1 MKLSRYTKI
10 IDIND
15 DCYAVYNNIYFDIK
29 YVDRHYL
36 KRIIN
41 YQVDLDEKNDLLNK
55 YIYVSDDDI
64 DNYLYKILLENFE
77 KKSNL
82 KTLYVIPSATC
93 NMKCDY
99 CFVYK
104 NNYIN
109 NDDYKMDREMSDILI
124 DRIFEY
130 ININSEE
137 FILIFYGG
145 EPLTNKREF
154 FYIVK
159 TLREKGFTYKISMI
173 TNGTLLDQKT
183 VKFLSE
189 NNVSIVISVDGP
201 VGVNERKQHSGS
213 VYNGVLEKIP
223 LLNENKID
231 YGLSLTITNKV
242 LKKQKEV
249 ISWNIRRDVKSINY
263 NMLHFRDDNYNL
275 DYIKKYYKDV
285 TNFIISSYINSS
297 NIYEDRI
304 NRKLESFYN
313 NNFNYADCSAMAG
326 EQLTVS
332 YNGDVSICNCDF
344 NDKSSYIG
352 NIKENNFENLLQ
364 IENTELNIKRNSPI
378 YNGTCI
384 ECYALPIC
392 GGGCYKQYSDR
403 HIDEGFCI
411 HSKLLMDYL
420 LKAII

>member
-130 ININSEE
+130 INIKSEE

-145 EPLTNKREF
+145 EP
-154 FYIVK
+154 
-159 TLREKGFTYKISMI
+159 
-173 TNGTLLDQKT
+173 
-183 VKFLSE
+183 
-189 NNVSIVISVDGP
+189 
-201 VGVNERKQHSGS
+201 
-213 VYNGVLEKIP
+213 
-223 LLNENKID
+223 
-231 YGLSLTITNKV
+231 
-242 LKKQKEV
+242 
-249 ISWNIRRDVKSINY
+249 
-263 NMLHFRDDNYNL
+263 
-275 DYIKKYYKDV
+275 
-285 TNFIISSYINSS
+285 
-297 NIYEDRI
+297 
-304 NRKLESFYN
+304 
-313 NNFNYADCSAMAG
+313 
-326 EQLTVS
+326 
-332 YNGDVSICNCDF
+332 
-344 NDKSSYIG
+344 
-352 NIKENNFENLLQ
+352 
-364 IENTELNIKRNSPI
+364 
-378 YNGTCI
+378 
-384 ECYALPIC
+384 
-392 GGGCYKQYSDR
+392 
-403 HIDEGFCI
+403 
-411 HSKLLMDYL
+411 
-420 LKAII
+420 

>member
-1 MKLSRYTKI
+1 MKLSRYTQI
-10 IDIND
+10 IEIND
-15 DCYAVYNNIYFDIK
+15 DCYAVYNNIYFEIK
-29 YVDRHYL
+29 YVDKSYL
-36 KRIIN
+36 KRIMK
-41 YQVDLDEKNDLLNK
+41 YQVNLDEKNDLLNK

-64 DNYLYKILLENFE
+64 DNYLYTILLNNFE
-77 KKSNL
+77 TKRNL

-109 NDDYKMDREMSDILI
+109 NDVFKMNREMSDVLI

-130 ININSEE
+130 INTNSEE

-159 TLREKGFTYKISMI
+159 TLREKGFAYKISMI
-173 TNGTLLDQKT
+173 TNGTLLDQET

-189 NNVSIVISVDGP
+189 KNVSIGISADGP
-201 VGVNERKQHSGS
+201 VGVNGRKKHGGS
-213 VYNGVLEKIP
+213 VYNGVLEKIS

-231 YGLSLTITNKV
+231 YGLSLTITNEV

-249 ISWNIRRDVKSINY
+249 MSWNIRRDVNSINY
-263 NMLHFRDDNYNL
+263 NMLHFWGDNYNL
-275 DYIKKYYKDV
+275 DYIKKYYRDA
-285 TNFIISSYINSS
+285 TNFIIRSYINSS

-304 NRKLESFYN
+304 HRKLESFYN

-344 NDKSSYIG
+344 NDKGSYIG
-352 NIKENNFENLLQ
+352 NIKQNNFDNLIQ
-364 IENTELNIKRNSPI
+364 IENTKFNIKRNSPI
-378 YNGTCI
+378 YNGICI
-384 ECYALPIC
+384 KCYALPIC

-403 HIDEGFCI
+403 QIDEGFCI
-411 HSKLLMDYL
+411 HSKLIMDYL
-420 LKAII
+420 LQAII